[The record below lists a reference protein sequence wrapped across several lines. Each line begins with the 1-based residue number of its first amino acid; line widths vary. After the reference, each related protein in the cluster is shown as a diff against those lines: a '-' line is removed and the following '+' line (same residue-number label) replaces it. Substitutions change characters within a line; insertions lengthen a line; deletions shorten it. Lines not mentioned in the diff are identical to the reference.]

1 MITELFDPVFRSY
14 ASKAGVSESEAS
26 AILGG
31 QVVASLLELTAD
43 TFTRGWL
50 NKLLQAAVGG
60 VMLWQ
65 ATSPRLSDRDKKEL
79 LVMGSHELT
88 RVIDP
93 TPSDI
98 AELAASISQ
107 LVNNIKTGNLTAALS
122 SGLRHPSEFQAA
134 MEALK
139 AVVTP
144 PPLPRLSPQSI
155 FRPPVI
161 QPPAQPPAVAP
172 APQPIHIQKKIY

>member
-1 MITELFDPVFRSY
+1 MITELFDPVFRDY
-14 ASKAGVSESEAS
+14 ARRVGVSESEAS

-98 AELAASISQ
+98 SELAASISQ

-134 MEALK
+134 LEALK

-144 PPLPRLSPQSI
+144 PPLPRLSAPQI
-155 FRPPVI
+155 QI
-161 QPPAQPPAVAP
+161 QPPAQPPPV
-172 APQPIHIQKKIY
+172 APQPPPMIQKKIY

>member
-1 MITELFDPVFRSY
+1 MITELFDPVFRGY
-14 ASKAGVSESEAS
+14 ASKVGVSESEAS

-50 NKLLQAAVGG
+50 NKILQAAVGG

-107 LVNNIKTGNLTAALS
+107 LVNNIKIGNLTAALS

-144 PPLPRLSPQSI
+144 PPLPRLTVPQVQ
-155 FRPPVI
+155 P
-161 QPPAQPPAVAP
+161 QPPAQPQPV
-172 APQPIHIQKKIY
+172 APQPPRIQKKIY

>member
-1 MITELFDPVFRSY
+1 MITELFDPVFRGY
-14 ASKAGVSESEAS
+14 ASKVGVSESEAS

-31 QVVASLLELTAD
+31 QAVASLLELTAD

-107 LVNNIKTGNLTAALS
+107 LVNNIKAGNLTAALS

-144 PPLPRLSPQSI
+144 PPLPKLSIPQ
-155 FRPPVI
+155 I
-161 QPPAQPPAVAP
+161 QPPAQPQPQ
-172 APQPIHIQKKIY
+172 PQPIRIQKKIY

>member
-1 MITELFDPVFRSY
+1 MITELFDPVFRGY
-14 ASKAGVSESEAS
+14 ASKVGVSASEAS

-107 LVNNIKTGNLTAALS
+107 LVNNIKTGNLAAALS

-144 PPLPRLSPQSI
+144 PPLPRLSIPQ
-155 FRPPVI
+155 I
-161 QPPAQPPAVAP
+161 QPQQPAQPQPV
-172 APQPIHIQKKIY
+172 APQPARIQKKIY

>member
-1 MITELFDPVFRSY
+1 MITELFDPVFREY
-14 ASKAGVSESEAS
+14 ARRVGVPEAEVS
-26 AILGG
+26 AVVGG
-31 QVVASLLELTAD
+31 QVAAALLEFAAD

-65 ATSPRLSDRDKKEL
+65 ATSPRLTDRDKKEL

-98 AELAASISQ
+98 AELAASLAQ
-107 LVNNIKTGNLTAALS
+107 LVSGIRRGDLAAALS
-122 SGLRHPSEFQAA
+122 SGLRHPSEFQVAL
-134 MEALK
+134 EALK
-139 AVVTP
+139 AAVAP
-144 PPLPRLSPQSI
+144 PPVPRFAPQ
-155 FRPPVI
+155 P
-161 QPPAQPPAVAP
+161 QPAP
-172 APQPIHIQKKIY
+172 APQPQPAQPVRAQKIY